1 MFKAPLR
8 SSVSTICHFRNRD
21 STDFEISQAPGP
33 THLCFFFRT
42 QETSAMQSCWN
53 GSFGST
59 SPYTMSTIWQPML
72 LKAEPKM
79 DDLDFCEN
87 TNSYGNPHGAWSWD
101 LLEIPYCQGHSYTVR
116 PGQIHC
122 IFWGSNEGRGMTS
135 PDSGFFQDSTSNIL
149 EHHFHEE
156 ESLRKQPWW
165 IVITCHYTAEGILE
179 VKLRQYGQM
188 KQRRWEEAEK
198 RKSQKRR
205 SQRRERKA
213 EGRRSRC
220 AKRYKSRKALCFSN
234 VLWLR
239 KVEK

>member
-87 TNSYGNPHGAWSWD
+87 TNSYGNPHGAWS
-101 LLEIPYCQGHSYTVR
+101 
-116 PGQIHC
+116 
-122 IFWGSNEGRGMTS
+122 
-135 PDSGFFQDSTSNIL
+135 
-149 EHHFHEE
+149 
-156 ESLRKQPWW
+156 
-165 IVITCHYTAEGILE
+165 
-179 VKLRQYGQM
+179 
-188 KQRRWEEAEK
+188 
-198 RKSQKRR
+198 
-205 SQRRERKA
+205 
-213 EGRRSRC
+213 
-220 AKRYKSRKALCFSN
+220 
-234 VLWLR
+234 
-239 KVEK
+239 